1 MKQKLKDKKIYVIYT
16 ALFIFITCIV
26 FGIFFINKRTF
37 IWQEDGIKQHY
48 IILKNF
54 NEIIRSFLSYHQN
67 GIQLFSWNM
76 GIGLD
81 VIGQYSYYILGDP
94 FAYISLLFS
103 MENLETAYNFL
114 VLLRLFFIGISFIAY
129 GKYNN
134 HKDKNILLGAIIYT
148 FCSFSLY
155 AGVRHPY
162 FLNAMIWFPLLLL
175 GVDKLLKENKKL
187 FLCIFVA
194 ISAISNYYFFYMHT
208 IMIVIY
214 AIIKY
219 FCEYRKEGVK
229 HFLQKVGSGIIIYI
243 IGILIASI
251 ILFPTIYAFL
261 NSARTDEAITCKY
274 SIDYYKSLFTI
285 NLVSVYG
292 GNWSFIGV
300 SSIILVMLPIFLSRI
315 KQNKVYFIYWLIATI
330 FLSLPFI
337 GSAMNGFSYP
347 NNRWSFAYSFILSYI
362 ITISFDEEYSKKEIR
377 NACIFLALYSVIA
390 IASIL
395 LMPAKPKFVI
405 YLIQILLA
413 FIMLAV
419 IYCKNNNMM
428 NTKSRLIIRNK
439 LEILKSKWKQYN
451 FNILIY
457 GLVISSIVIMAY
469 GLYSSYDENYAK
481 RFIKMENAEKSL
493 ATQLGKNKSY
503 EKNIKNIL
511 QEDNTFY
518 RIAESP
524 HDIQNLPIYYNYPS
538 TEFFLSL
545 GNKYVYNLSKEL
557 ADNGFNTRSCIKG
570 MGDRTKINTILG
582 TKYYILDEKNKD
594 KLPYGYE
601 LKEKIGEVSTYENK
615 NSLSIGISYSKYMLR
630 EDYEKLNPIEKEDAI
645 TKVVVIDKKE
655 DLQGLNIEEK
665 QDLSDIKKSATEL
678 AIKITDNDNIL
689 NKNAI
694 ITNKKNQKL
703 SITIPEVNNSEIY
716 VLMSGFD
723 FNENDKH
730 TITASF
736 KGNSASKTIENKIT
750 SAYYEEC
757 SELLLPL
764 GYYEKAKGNISLSFS
779 AKGTYKFENLQ
790 VLAVS
795 MENYEETIKA
805 LKENELK
812 VINCNNKEITGTVNL
827 INDSILQIS
836 TSYTTGWKAYV
847 DGKKVDT
854 IRVNTAFIGV
864 PVEKG
869 EHNIEFKY
877 EVPYLK
883 EGVICSIVGI
893 CLFIGLAIFDGKRIK
908 T

>member
-1 MKQKLKDKKIYVIYT
+1 
-16 ALFIFITCIV
+16 
-26 FGIFFINKRTF
+26 
-37 IWQEDGIKQHY
+37 
-48 IILKNF
+48 
-54 NEIIRSFLSYHQN
+54 
-67 GIQLFSWNM
+67 
-76 GIGLD
+76 
-81 VIGQYSYYILGDP
+81 
-94 FAYISLLFS
+94 
-103 MENLETAYNFL
+103 
-114 VLLRLFFIGISFIAY
+114 
-129 GKYNN
+129 
-134 HKDKNILLGAIIYT
+134 
-148 FCSFSLY
+148 
-155 AGVRHPY
+155 
-162 FLNAMIWFPLLLL
+162 
-175 GVDKLLKENKKL
+175 
-187 FLCIFVA
+187 
-194 ISAISNYYFFYMHT
+194 
-208 IMIVIY
+208 
-214 AIIKY
+214 
-219 FCEYRKEGVK
+219 
-229 HFLQKVGSGIIIYI
+229 
-243 IGILIASI
+243 
-251 ILFPTIYAFL
+251 
-261 NSARTDEAITCKY
+261 
-274 SIDYYKSLFTI
+274 
-285 NLVSVYG
+285 
-292 GNWSFIGV
+292 
-300 SSIILVMLPIFLSRI
+300 
-315 KQNKVYFIYWLIATI
+315 
-330 FLSLPFI
+330 
-337 GSAMNGFSYP
+337 
-347 NNRWSFAYSFILSYI
+347 
-362 ITISFDEEYSKKEIR
+362 
-377 NACIFLALYSVIA
+377 
-390 IASIL
+390 
-395 LMPAKPKFVI
+395 
-405 YLIQILLA
+405 
-413 FIMLAV
+413 
-419 IYCKNNNMM
+419 
-428 NTKSRLIIRNK
+428 
-439 LEILKSKWKQYN
+439 
-451 FNILIY
+451 
-457 GLVISSIVIMAY
+457 MAY

-518 RIAESP
+518 RIAKSP